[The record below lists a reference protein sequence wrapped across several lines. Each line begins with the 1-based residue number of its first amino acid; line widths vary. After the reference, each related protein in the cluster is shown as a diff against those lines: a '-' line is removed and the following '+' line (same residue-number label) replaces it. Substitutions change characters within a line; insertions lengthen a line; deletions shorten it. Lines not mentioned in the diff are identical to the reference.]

1 MSIRIVLVD
10 DHAILRQGL
19 QSLLAQEHDI
29 EVVAEVTDGRQAIAV
44 AQEKTP
50 HVMVMDLAMPGM
62 NGVEA
67 TRRITSESPKT
78 KVLCLSMHAEEQFVL
93 AALRAGASG
102 YLLKGASSEEL
113 VRAIRALADGHKYV
127 SPAISE
133 TVLGA
138 LCTTAPANHGSSL
151 SRLTA
156 REREILQLLA
166 EGHSTKEIALHLDV
180 SAKTVATHR
189 ENLMKKVEIETI
201 AGLTKYAIRHG
212 LTTSD
217 RR

>member
-1 MSIRIVLVD
+1 MSIRIVLAD

-113 VRAIRALADGHKYV
+113 VRAIRTLADGHKYV

-138 LCTTAPANHGSSL
+138 LCTTASADHGSSL